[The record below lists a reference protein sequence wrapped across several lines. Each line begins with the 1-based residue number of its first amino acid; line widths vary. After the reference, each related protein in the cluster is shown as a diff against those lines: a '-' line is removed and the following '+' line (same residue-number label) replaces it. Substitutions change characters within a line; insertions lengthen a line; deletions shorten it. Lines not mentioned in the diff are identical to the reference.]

1 MTFMEASDK
10 NFKICEEIIE
20 LLHKNN
26 ISIAQSYAILE
37 KVKVKITQDTSV
49 GELIPFP
56 KEKEST
62 LNELRKQHG
71 LQPIPEGDVILTTK
85 EQKAVKN

>member
-62 LNELRKQHG
+62 LNELRKKHG

-85 EQKAVKN
+85 EQKAV